1 MYDNL
6 SPTRQP
12 PSSPPAQLSR
22 SISEIGGPAATKWDA
37 DRLHLYTR
45 KGSDAA
51 RAAKTRGPVTRPSTL
66 PITALNSREDAY
78 KLLRENQT
86 ERFRLQNVD
95 GVDSISTLCGSL
107 QDHISL
113 HWSLVNSV
121 SSIRKKRSLLQCG
134 MIDQRVYARLKIVT
148 DEALRLEVFRPN
160 SLTKPDNDYPLCNM
174 RKSRKARVFFL
185 WHW

>member
-1 MYDNL
+1 MLACPRAVCASPPRTCTRRPRTSSESPAYGSQESPYLYDNL

-86 ERFRLQNVD
+86 KRFRLHNVD
-95 GVDSISTLCGSL
+95 GVDSVSTLCGSL

-134 MIDQRVYARLKIVT
+134 MIDQRVHARLK
-148 DEALRLEVFRPN
+148 P
-160 SLTKPDNDYPLCNM
+160 
-174 RKSRKARVFFL
+174 
-185 WHW
+185 